1 MGFALGAILLPFLG
15 AFLMPLLYRPL
26 GRRLGIAALAF
37 AVTALVL
44 VVLTPEVS
52 QTIPWVPQLGIDLT
66 IHADGWGKLLAILIS
81 GIGSLVFLYSILY
94 LGPEE
99 DLGKFYLYILLF
111 MGAMLGVVFS
121 GNLMLLYIFWELTSI
136 SSFLLIGFWYTRE
149 SGQYGALKSMI
160 LTVGGGLAML
170 AGIVILGNIGGSY
183 EFTSL
188 LAKRAEIISDPLGSW
203 ALLLI
208 LIGAF
213 SKSAQIP
220 FHIWLPDAMSA
231 PTPVSAYL
239 HSATMVKAG
248 LFLVARFW
256 PLFSGH
262 DYWLP
267 VVGTVGMVTMAL
279 GSFLALQKTDLKA
292 ILALSTVSQL
302 GLIMWLFGLGT
313 IDAAQAGVFHLLN
326 HSTFKGLLFMV
337 VGIID
342 HETGTRD
349 ITRLSGL
356 RKAMPISFVLAAIG
370 AASMA
375 GIPPL
380 NGFLSKEMFLESVFH
395 SPMGFMGA
403 FMATAA
409 SVLTTTYSL
418 ILAHKIWFGKESH
431 DTPKHPHE
439 APFLML
445 LPPAILAALVV
456 GIGLMPG
463 LVEHTIVEPAAL
475 AVIGEKEYPFVHI
488 ALWHGVQ
495 PALFMSVIAI
505 GGGILA
511 YLGLDKVVA
520 TFRRWAPER
529 YNANNLYDYL
539 WWRNTAVEK
548 GAKWLTN
555 IQMTGFLRDYLVFT
569 LGVTVVAFLGT
580 MAVKGVQI
588 PKLQLAPVSLPE
600 LLLMVIIA
608 IGTIF
613 TLFSNTRLAAMAAI
627 SLVGMPTSL
636 YFALMRAPDLAL
648 TQLVIEVITAVLF
661 LLVFAHLPQLKVYP
675 RTPRLQD
682 INVLIA
688 VGVGVLATAVTLL
701 ANGAR
706 LFPPTVAEW
715 YLKHSHDLAGGN
727 NVVNVTLVD
736 FRGFDTMGEITVL
749 TVAGLAVFML
759 IKVRQ
764 PKQKGGKG

>member
-1 MGFALGAILLPFLG
+1 MGFALGAIALPFLG
-15 AFLMPLLYRPL
+15 AFMMPLLYRPL
-26 GRRLGIAALAF
+26 GRRLGFAALAF
-37 AVTALVL
+37 AVTALAL
-44 VVLTPEVS
+44 VILTPEVS
-52 QTIPWVPQLGIDLT
+52 QSVSWVPQLGIDLT
-66 IHADGWGKLLAILIS
+66 IHADGWGKLLAILIT
-81 GIGSLVFLYSILY
+81 GIGSLIFLYSILY

-160 LTVGGGLAML
+160 LTVGGGLSML

-183 EFTSL
+183 EFSTL
-188 LAKRAEIISDPLGSW
+188 LAKRADILADPLASW
-203 ALLLI
+203 ALILI

-248 LFLVARFW
+248 LFLVARIW
-256 PLFSGH
+256 PLFHEHSL
-262 DYWLP
+262 WMP
-267 VVGTVGMVTMAL
+267 VVGFVGMLTMVL

-313 IDAAQAGVFHLLN
+313 VDAAHAGVFHLLN
-326 HSTFKGLLFMV
+326 HATFKGLLFMV

-349 ITRLSGL
+349 ISRLSGL
-356 RKAMPISFVLAAIG
+356 RKAMPVSAALAAIG

-375 GIPPL
+375 GIPLL
-380 NGFLSKEMFLESVFH
+380 NGFLSKEMFLEAVYH
-395 SPMGFMGA
+395 SPMGLMGA
-403 FMATAA
+403 IVATGA

-418 ILAHKIWFGKESH
+418 ILAYKIWYGPAVS

-439 APFLML
+439 APWLML
-445 LPPAILAALVV
+445 LPPAVLAFLVIT
-456 GIGLMPG
+456 IGVAPG
-463 LVEHTIVEPAAL
+463 IVEQPIVAPAIA
-475 AVIGEKEYPFVHI
+475 AVLQSQAELPHI
-488 ALWHGVQ
+488 ALWHGLT
-495 PALFMSVIAI
+495 PALLMSAVAI
-505 GGGILA
+505 GGGVIT
-511 YLGLDKVVA
+511 YLRLPSVVT
-520 TFRRWAPER
+520 TFKRWAPKELHL
-529 YNANNLYDYL
+529 NNLYDWL
-539 WWRNTAVEK
+539 WWRDTAMEK

-555 IQMTGFLRDYLVFT
+555 AQMTGYLRDYLAFT
-569 LGVTVVAFLGT
+569 LGVTVVAFLTT
-580 MAVKGVQI
+580 MWVKGVKI
-588 PKLQLAPVSLPE
+588 PQLTLSPVATYE
-600 LLLMVIIA
+600 LILMVVIL
-608 IGTIF
+608 IGAVF
-613 TLFSNTRLAAMAAI
+613 TLFSNTRLAAMASI
-627 SLVGMPTSL
+627 SLVGMPVSL

-675 RTPRLQD
+675 RTPRVQD
-682 INVLIA
+682 INLIIA
-688 VGVGVLATAVTLL
+688 IGVGVMATLVTLL

-706 LFPPTVAEW
+706 VFPPAVAEW
-715 YLKHSHDLAGGN
+715 YMKNSHDLAGGN

-749 TVAGLAVFML
+749 TVAGLAVYML

-764 PKQKGGKG
+764 TRGGKS